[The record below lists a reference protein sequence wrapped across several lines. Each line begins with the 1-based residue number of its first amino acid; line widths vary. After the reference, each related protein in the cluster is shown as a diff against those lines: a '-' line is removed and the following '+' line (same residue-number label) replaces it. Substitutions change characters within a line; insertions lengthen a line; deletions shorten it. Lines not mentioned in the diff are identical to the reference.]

1 MKFIKV
7 LKSSEG
13 YKPKDL
19 IRINNYPHI
28 CYLINIDKENNKAI
42 IYDYM
47 IGENREI
54 KYSDISSK
62 V

>member
-1 MKFIKV
+1 MKFIRV
-7 LKSSEG
+7 IKSSEG

-19 IRINNYPHI
+19 IRVNNYPYV
-28 CYLINIDKENNKAI
+28 CYLVSIDKENDKAI

>member
-1 MKFIKV
+1 MKFIRV
-7 LKSSEG
+7 LKASEG

-19 IRINNYPHI
+19 IRINNYPYV
-28 CYLINIDKENNKAI
+28 CYLISVDKENNKAI

-54 KYSDISSK
+54 KYSDISSR